1 MKEEELIVKRIN
13 SVYSYIDC
21 EPSIAYE
28 LNEYFSFFVPGYKFM
43 PNFRNRIWDGKI
55 YLFNPLKKQLYN
67 GLIKYLEKFCKDRN
81 YRLNLNSAVC
91 SSFTLDDGH
100 SFVGKIKADH
110 LEIRD
115 FQVETFTKAIRDKN
129 GLFVCPTASGKSFI
143 IYCIVRY
150 LLKKTLIVV
159 PTTTLVHQMYE
170 DFQSYGLD
178 SDKYCHKIFSG
189 KEKTTT
195 KPIVI
200 TTWQSIYKKDPEFFK
215 EYEVVI
221 GDEAHHFK
229 SKSLTYI
236 MSNLVNAEHRF
247 GFTGT
252 LDGTETHQLVLEG
265 LFGPST
271 EVITTADLMERG
283 IVADLKIKS
292 VILTHKDDD
301 KKLVKKMNYAQEASF
316 LAKHTSRNNFI
327 RDLALSLKG
336 NTLILF
342 QYVELQGNGLYNSIK
357 DKANIPVYFIDG
369 KVDGEKRNEIRN
381 KINSL
386 QNSILVASYGTLSTG
401 VNIPNIDNVIFASP
415 YKSRIKVLQSIGR
428 GLRKSSSKSKCVLY
442 DIVDDMTW
450 KQRENFGIIHYIERH
465 KIYHEQKFNVKT
477 YRYSL

>member
-1 MKEEELIVKRIN
+1 MIQDELVVKKVD
-13 SVYSYIDC
+13 SVYSIIEC

-43 PNFRNRIWDGKI
+43 PKYRDKIWDGKI
-55 YLFNPLKKQLYN
+55 YLFNPVKKLLYN
-67 GLIKYLEKFCKDRN
+67 GLIRYLEKFCKDRQ
-81 YRLNLNSAVC
+81 YRLTLNAFGC
-91 SSFTLDDGH
+91 SSFSADDGH
-100 SFVGKIKADH
+100 SFVAKIKAAH
-110 LEIRD
+110 LDIRD
-115 FQVETFTKAIRDKN
+115 FQVETFTKAIQDKN

-150 LLKKTLIVV
+150 LLEKTLIIV
-159 PTTTLVHQMYE
+159 PTTTLVHQMFE

-178 SDKYCHKIFSG
+178 SEKYCHKIFSG
-189 KEKTTT
+189 KEKTTD

-200 TTWQSIYKKDPEFFK
+200 TTWQSVYKKPKEFFK
-215 EYEVVI
+215 EYKVVI

-229 SKSLTYI
+229 SKSLVYI

-265 LFGPST
+265 LFGPAT
-271 EVITTADLMERG
+271 EVITTSDLMERG
-283 IVADLKIKS
+283 IVADLKIKA
-292 VILTHKDDD
+292 VVLNHKEDDR
-301 KKLVKKMNYAQEASF
+301 KLAKKMTYAEEASF
-316 LAKHTSRNNFI
+316 LAKHTARNNFI

-357 DKANIPVYFIDG
+357 DKANIPVFFIDG
-369 KVDGEKRNEIRN
+369 KVEGSVRNDIRN

-386 QNSILVASYGTLSTG
+386 HDSILVASYGTLSTG

-428 GLRKSSSKSKCVLY
+428 GLRKSSRKTKCNLY
-442 DIVDDMTW
+442 DIVDDLAW
-450 KQRENFGIIHYIERH
+450 KSRENYGLVHYLERH
-465 KIYHEQKFNVKT
+465 KMYHEQKFNIKT
-477 YRYSL
+477 YRFTL